1 MKKQNIIA
9 AAALTAALIS
19 GMAAPAFAA
28 EADGAAEAVRPS
40 IYTGFQW
47 EHERDEEKNRYTAE
61 SIIPQAFIRFYHLNP
76 LYQIIY
82 FTRCILIG
90 GVSPAPITYLYCLLV
105 SAVPL
110 VL

>member
-61 SIIPQAFIRFYHLNP
+61 SIIPQAVLSEESEAAYPGLAKAFSEMNVEQSKISKET
-76 LYQIIY
+76 YQS
-82 FTRCILIG
+82 ILEG
-90 GVSPAPITYLYCLLV
+90 AYLT
-105 SAVPL
+105 S
-110 VL
+110 